1 MPHRSLL
8 RPCLLLSAIAVA
20 ITACAPG
27 PPPEPEEPEKP
38 PEEEPPKDPGALQEA
53 GRYAEAAEAYG
64 ARAEDAEGAQAARL
78 RYRQARALALAG
90 EDPRAREVLQRLEDT
105 EVEAKARLLR
115 ARIHLRHRRYDE
127 ARPLLEDLAAVRGEA
142 TLPNGLREEALDYL
156 AQLHLARRQPGPAFD
171 TLVERHRLL
180 EEGKREPSLTRIRY
194 VLGAIPEKLLEERI
208 DAAGT
213 DFPAGYLRFE
223 RLMRRATRQ
232 ALAQTKREL
241 NGWLERYGEH
251 PLAAIVRNRLQRVQ
265 EAPLRL
271 AVLLPLDSRYG
282 SVAEALLQGMLA
294 GYYQTDRGAGISVEV
309 FDTRGSAEGLRGAV
323 AKVREGEFAAIIGPL
338 TQAGARTLSGRDES
352 PENGDNPDSQRAPSA
367 DSADAEAPDE
377 EDQSALAEGLPP
389 TLLLNTTRDWARAS
403 QNLFQLGLDPEEEAR
418 QVAEFAYQQGHRQGG
433 VLYPDSDWGRR
444 MVRAFQARWQELT
457 GTTRALH
464 AFDPDETDHS
474 PVLQELLALDEVAV
488 RERGL
493 KETLGI
499 DLPEYETPP
508 HREDLD
514 FLFLASETRSA
525 RLIQPQLEF
534 FAAGDIPLLAT
545 SHVHDPSDTRSDR
558 QDMDGIR
565 FLQLPWF
572 LDPLPRHARAAEA
585 LGDSYPDQG
594 GSLERIQALGY
605 DAYTLT
611 VGAWRR
617 SLLLDEPQGEAL
629 RRMQMEGGTGRLTV
643 TEQGRVQRN
652 LQWAEYQNGRIFPLP
667 GMLGPGS

>member
-1 MPHRSLL
+1 LPRRSLL

-20 ITACAPG
+20 IAACAPS

-38 PEEEPPKDPGALQEA
+38 PEKEPPKDPGALEEA
-53 GRYAEAAEAYG
+53 GRYAEAAEGYR
-64 ARAEDAEGAQAARL
+64 ARAKEAKGAEAARL

-115 ARIHLRHRRYDE
+115 ARIHIRHQRYDE
-127 ARPLLEDLAAVRGEA
+127 ARPLLEDLSAVRGEA
-142 TLPNGLREEALDYL
+142 TVPDDLREKALDYT
-156 AQLHLARRQPGPAFD
+156 AQLHLAERRPGPSFD
-171 TLVERHRLL
+171 ALVERHRLL

-194 VLGAIPEKLLEERI
+194 VLGTIPEKLLEERI

-232 ALAQTKREL
+232 PLSQTKREL

-309 FDTRGSAEGLRGAV
+309 FDTEGSADGLRQAL
-323 AKVREGEFAAIIGPL
+323 AKVREGEFAALIGPL
-338 TQAGARTLSGRDES
+338 TQAGARTLSGLDGAS
-352 PENGDNPDSQRAPSA
+352 ENGDKLDPERGASGDSTNG
-367 DSADAEAPDE
+367 
-377 EDQSALAEGLPP
+377 EDHSALADGLPP

-403 QNLFQLGLDPEEEAR
+403 ETLFQLGLDPEEEAR
-418 QVAEFAYQQGHRQGG
+418 QVAEFAYRQGHRQAG
-433 VLYPDSDWGRR
+433 VLYPDSGWGRR
-444 MVRAFQARWQELT
+444 MVRAFQARWRELT
-457 GTTRALH
+457 GTTRAMQ

-474 PVLQELLALDEVAV
+474 PVLRELLALDEVAA

-493 KETLGI
+493 EETLGI

-545 SHVHDPSDTRSDR
+545 SHVHNPSDTRSDR

-572 LDPLPRHARAAEA
+572 LDPLPQHARAAQA

-667 GMLGPGS
+667 GMLGAGS